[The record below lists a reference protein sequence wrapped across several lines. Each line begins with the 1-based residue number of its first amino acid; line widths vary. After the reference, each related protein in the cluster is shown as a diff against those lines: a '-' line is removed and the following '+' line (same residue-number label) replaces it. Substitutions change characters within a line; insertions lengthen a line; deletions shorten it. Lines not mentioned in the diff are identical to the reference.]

1 MKLPKDQLE
10 PIMTNSENIV
20 GFGPNAYSKPATG
33 LNILRETIMGREFL
47 IMHLKNMQE
56 AGHLNIQRLPIF
68 SAQWKMQV
76 VKTLTGSGEDGSTAL
91 SLRYFTGLCKICQTL
106 MSNGKHRLTEIH
118 DT

>member
-1 MKLPKDQLE
+1 MIINFLSRRGPAYTITDYMKLPKDQLE

-47 IMHLKNMQE
+47 IMHLKNMQD
-56 AGHLNIQRLPIF
+56 AGHLNIQRLLIS

-76 VKTLTGSGEDGSTAL
+76 VKILIGSGEDGSMAL
-91 SLRYFTGLCKICQTL
+91 MPVIFLLIQ
-106 MSNGKHRLTEIH
+106 
-118 DT
+118 